1 MIFSVRLDC
10 FLTAVA
16 VSPTL
21 GAAPQ
26 AISLRHIMPS
36 ETKVTIPWSIPAAV
50 SVKGIVHVPAH
61 NTPMKPGGRETL
73 LIAIAEQDPAHE
85 RGATRPPSQSRSPE
99 ELSAHLRV
107 RLAWLG

>member
-1 MIFSVRLDC
+1 
-10 FLTAVA
+10 
-16 VSPTL
+16 
-21 GAAPQ
+21 
-26 AISLRHIMPS
+26 MPS

-99 ELSAHLRV
+99 ELSAHLRD
-107 RLAWLG
+107 RLRGWGDRTRTLMCEEKIHLFDKSPELGFP

>member
-26 AISLRHIMPS
+26 AISLRHIEVRILPPRQVGFEVRR
-36 ETKVTIPWSIPAAV
+36 ET
-50 SVKGIVHVPAH
+50 
-61 NTPMKPGGRETL
+61 GRE
-73 LIAIAEQDPAHE
+73 
-85 RGATRPPSQSRSPE
+85 
-99 ELSAHLRV
+99 
-107 RLAWLG
+107 

>member
-1 MIFSVRLDC
+1 
-10 FLTAVA
+10 
-16 VSPTL
+16 
-21 GAAPQ
+21 
-26 AISLRHIMPS
+26 MPS

-85 RGATRPPSQSRSPE
+85 RGATRRPSQSRSPE
-99 ELSAHLRV
+99 ELSGHLRD
-107 RLAWLG
+107 RLRGWPYRIRTSMCKVKDHLFDKSPELGFA